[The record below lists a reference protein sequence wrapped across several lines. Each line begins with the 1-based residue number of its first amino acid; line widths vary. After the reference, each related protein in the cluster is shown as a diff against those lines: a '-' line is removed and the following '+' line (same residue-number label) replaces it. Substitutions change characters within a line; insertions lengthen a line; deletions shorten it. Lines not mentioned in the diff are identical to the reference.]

1 MAVVVVVRF
10 SVASCSSSVSS
21 DNSES
26 LSRPV
31 VGWSSG
37 IAGLRGALSVGSV
50 GGGDG
55 DGELR
60 ESRERVERGI
70 AVSNYG
76 DGDGSGADG
85 GQCFKDNKA
94 YREPRWCVRE
104 KHRLGLVKLGHG
116 CIIILS
122 YLQRK
127 KKYYISMVYSV

>member
-1 MAVVVVVRF
+1 MPAPSSSSLSGMAVVVVVRF

-37 IAGLRGALSVGSV
+37 MASLRGASCAGSV

-60 ESRERVERGI
+60 DSRERVERGI
-70 AVSNYG
+70 AVSNDG
-76 DGDGSGADG
+76 DDDGSGADDGQSVLRTTKRIENEG
-85 GQCFKDNKA
+85 GACARNTD
-94 YREPRWCVRE
+94 
-104 KHRLGLVKLGHG
+104 
-116 CIIILS
+116 
-122 YLQRK
+122 
-127 KKYYISMVYSV
+127 